1 MTAAK
6 KRANASS
13 QQTAKNNEVSSQ
25 SGGVENVDKIR
36 DILFGNQMRDY
47 ERKFTRL
54 EERIMKEVTRLREE
68 SDKRFDDLETYL
80 NKEVESIS
88 MRLNNEQKARSEAEK
103 LLGDEMSK
111 SFKLL
116 EQKLTDMDNQFSDT
130 TRELRQQIL
139 DQSKILSSE
148 ISKKYDETNQTLER
162 SAEELREEKM
172 DRTALSSL
180 LTELAIRISDTSMQ
194 NMGLNE
200 QSYDIE

>member
-6 KRANASS
+6 KRANAGSS
-13 QQTAKNNEVSSQ
+13 QSAKNNDASAQ

-88 MRLNNEQKARSEAEK
+88 VRLNNEQKARSESEK

-111 SFKLL
+111 SFKVL

-139 DQSKILSSE
+139 DQSKILSAE
-148 ISKKYDETNQTLER
+148 IGKKYDETNQTLER

-180 LTELAIRISDTSMQ
+180 LTELAIRISDNSIQ